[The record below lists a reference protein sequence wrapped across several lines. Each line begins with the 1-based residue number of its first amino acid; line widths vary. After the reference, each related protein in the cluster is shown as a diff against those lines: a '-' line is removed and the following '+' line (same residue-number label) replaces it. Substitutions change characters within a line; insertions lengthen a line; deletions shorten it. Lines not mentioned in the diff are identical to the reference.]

1 MTLRRI
7 ALSAPLMFPMFA
19 SAASKE
25 MLELQR
31 EVAQIED
38 QVRALQSAFDTKM
51 ATLATL
57 TQQALDAAN
66 KSNTAL
72 AALQGGI
79 QEQMRQQGKEV
90 VGPVATVGTK
100 VDQMTTEFTEVRNSM
115 ADVTTRLGKLEQQ
128 IVDLSNAVRTMQTP
142 AAPPPGASGTSSVNP
157 TSSAAP
163 PISSNDL
170 YANADRDRMGGKSDI
185 ALQEYTQYL
194 KYYGETDLAPNAQFW
209 VGDLYFKQGDYQNA
223 EQAFDTVLV
232 KYPAN
237 NKTPDAY
244 YMKGMTL
251 VKLGQ
256 RNAGAKEFQEVI
268 RRYPHSVA
276 ATNSRRELRDLG
288 LSPSTSARRK

>member
-1 MTLRRI
+1 MTFRRLI
-7 ALSAPLMFPMFA
+7 LSALFVFPPLC

-31 EVAQIED
+31 EVAQLED
-38 QVRALQSAFDTKM
+38 QVRNLQSAFDTKM
-51 ATLATL
+51 AAL
-57 TQQALDAAN
+57 TVLVQQTVDASN

-90 VGPVATVGTK
+90 VGPVATVGAK

-128 IVDLSNAVRTMQTP
+128 IIDLSNAVRTMQTP
-142 AAPPPGASGTSSVNP
+142 AAPPPGATSPSP
-157 TSSAAP
+157 TASNMP
-163 PISSNDL
+163 PIPAAAL
-170 YANADRDRMGGKSDI
+170 YANADRDRLGGKGDL
-185 ALQEYTQYL
+185 ALQEYNQYL
-194 KYYGETDLAPNAQFW
+194 QYYGDTDLAPNAQFW
-209 VGDLYFKQGDYQNA
+209 VGDLCFRQGDFDNA
-223 EQAFDTVLV
+223 QKAFDLVLA

-237 NKTPDAY
+237 NKTPDAF

-256 RNAGAKEFQEVI
+256 RTAGAKEFQEVI
-268 RRYPHSVA
+268 RRYPHSAA
-276 ATNSRRELRDLG
+276 ATNAKTELRSLG
-288 LSPSTSARRK
+288 LSPSTSASRRR